1 MVPTQFSLFFHHQ
14 IFQRRKIINSNT
26 YHIPITM
33 SDTVLSNLHEL
44 IHLPIQLCK
53 VVLESSTHF
62 LDDETE
68 VGTINSPILRKL
80 LLFLDFLLLHSS
92 PLQSKGHLFWGLVL
106 KGLVGLHR
114 TIKLQL
120 LQCYWFGHRLGLL

>member
-1 MVPTQFSLFFHHQ
+1 
-14 IFQRRKIINSNT
+14 
-26 YHIPITM
+26 M

-92 PLQSKGHLFWGLVL
+92 PLQSKGHLFWVLVL

-114 TIKLQL
+114 TVHLQR
-120 LQCYWFGHRLGLL
+120 YW

>member
-80 LLFLDFLLLHSS
+80 LFFLDFLLLHSS
-92 PLQSKGHLFWGLVL
+92 PLQSKGHF
-106 KGLVGLHR
+106 
-114 TIKLQL
+114 
-120 LQCYWFGHRLGLL
+120 FGC

>member
-14 IFQRRKIINSNT
+14 IFQRRKIINSDT
-26 YHIPITM
+26 YRVPITM
-33 SDTVLSNLHEL
+33 SGTVLSNLHEL

-68 VGTINSPILRKL
+68 VGTSNSPILRKL
-80 LLFLDFLLLHSS
+80 LCFLTSYFCIPVPCNQKDIFL
-92 PLQSKGHLFWGLVL
+92 G
-106 KGLVGLHR
+106 
-114 TIKLQL
+114 
-120 LQCYWFGHRLGLL
+120 C